1 MDATVV
7 CIDQIKNPVQVELRG
22 FYAARGRVGWL
33 DSTTGCDAYL
43 SEWYESLGEQ
53 ADRVG
58 GHGQVS

>member
-7 CIDQIKNPVQVELRG
+7 CIDQTKIPVQLELRG
-22 FYAARGRVGWL
+22 FYAAGEWL

-53 ADRVG
+53 ADREG